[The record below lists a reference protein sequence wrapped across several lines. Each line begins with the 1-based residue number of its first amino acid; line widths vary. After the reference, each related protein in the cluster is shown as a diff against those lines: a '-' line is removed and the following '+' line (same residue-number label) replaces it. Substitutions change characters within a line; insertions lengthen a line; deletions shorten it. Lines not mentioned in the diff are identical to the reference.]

1 MAKLVWDAAG
11 KRFFETGVD
20 RGVLY
25 VQSALGTYPAGVA
38 WNGLTAV
45 TESPSGAEA
54 TPVYADNKKY
64 LNLLSAEEF
73 GGTIE
78 AYTYPDEFGVCDG
91 TASPYAGVTI
101 GQQGRSPFGFVF
113 RTKIGNDVSQDLGYK
128 LHLVYG
134 ALAAPSEKAHA
145 TINESPE
152 AETMSWEISTTKVDV
167 AGYKP
172 TAQIVI
178 DSTKVDVVKLAALE
192 LILFGDDAVDPR
204 LPLPL
209 EVFTL
214 IGTVLTDAMPV
225 MPAYVQGTH
234 TITIP
239 TTTGIDYQIDG
250 VTKVAGAV
258 VITKDTTVM
267 AVPKA
272 TFRIKPGWDDDFFY
286 AF

>member
-1 MAKLVWDAAG
+1 MAKLVWDGAG

-20 RGVLY
+20 KGTLY
-25 VQSALGTYPAGVA
+25 VQNASGLYPLGVA

-64 LNLLSAEEF
+64 LNLVSSEEF

-91 TASPYAGVTI
+91 TASPYDGVTI
-101 GQQGRSPFGFVF
+101 GQQGRSTFGFVF

-134 ALAAPSEKAHA
+134 ALASPSEKSHA
-145 TINESPE
+145 TVNESPE

-178 DSTKVDVVKLAALE
+178 DSTKVDSVKLAALE
-192 LILFGDDAVDPR
+192 LVLFGDVGTDPR

-214 IGTVLTDAMPV
+214 IGTVLTDAIPV
-225 MPAYVQGTH
+225 MPAYTQGTH

-239 TTTGIDYQIDG
+239 TTTGVDYTIDG
-250 VTKVAGAV
+250 VIKAAGAV
-258 VITKDTTVM
+258 VITKDTTVI

-272 TFRIKPGWDDDFFY
+272 TYKLKAGVDDDFFY
-286 AF
+286 QF